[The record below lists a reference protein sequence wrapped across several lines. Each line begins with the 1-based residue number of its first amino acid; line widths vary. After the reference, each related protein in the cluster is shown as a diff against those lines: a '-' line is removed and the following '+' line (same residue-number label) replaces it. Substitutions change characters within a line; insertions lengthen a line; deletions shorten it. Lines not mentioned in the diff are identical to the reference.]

1 MTPSW
6 ITISIGRHLV
16 DVPEDATL
24 VPQWRYNTDPL
35 VFRNDIRTDL
45 AYDAMI
51 NQREQSLRA
60 APHEQYGSLFVR
72 RVDHGINRGVTLVSW
87 NRPGGTIMY
96 QFHSYFRVGGRTLAY
111 LREVSNDRLD
121 SQLELCAEIADKL
134 RPVDGASVPRRKG
147 FVAGSV
153 ILEDTLFNRESWSLT
168 IKLPNKPDAWIQVSA
183 FAQYRVEPS
192 LRKRAGGLLTSL
204 LGSIAGMHQLRN
216 RARPVGPI
224 EADEILIAGTEK
236 GKRLYAFKWEA
247 SGKAHSLEEPQ
258 LNAELDV
265 IESVYKTNN
274 ESFSSDEEALELWDR
289 LIDSIRLRPGAV

>member
-1 MTPSW
+1 MSSSKTMA
-6 ITISIGRHLV
+6 IGRHLV
-16 DVPEDATL
+16 DVPDDAVI
-24 VPQWRYNTDPL
+24 VPQWRFNNSPL
-35 VFRNDIRTDL
+35 AFRDDIRTDV

-51 NQREQSLRA
+51 NQREQALRA
-60 APHEQYGSLFVR
+60 APHEQYGSLFVQ
-72 RVDHGINRGVTLVSW
+72 RVDHSAHRGVTLVSW

-96 QFHSYFRVGGRTLAY
+96 QFDSYFRIGGRTLSY
-111 LREVSNDRLD
+111 LMRVSNDRRD
-121 SQLELCAEIADKL
+121 SQLKLCAEIADRL
-134 RPVDGASVPRRKG
+134 RPVDDASVPQRKG

-153 ILEDTLFNRESWSLT
+153 ILEDTRFNRESWSLT

-247 SGKAHSLEEPQ
+247 SGKAHSLAEPQ

-274 ESFSSDEEALELWDR
+274 ESFASDEEALELWDR

>member
-1 MTPSW
+1 MSSST
-6 ITISIGRHLV
+6 TMAIGRHLV
-16 DVPEDATL
+16 DVPDNAVI
-24 VPQWRYNTDPL
+24 VPQWRFNNNPL
-35 VFRNDIRTDL
+35 AFRDDIRTDV

-51 NQREQSLRA
+51 HQREQALRA
-60 APHEQYGSLFVR
+60 APHEQYGSLFVQ
-72 RVDHGINRGVTLVSW
+72 RVDHSAHRGVTLVSW

-96 QFHSYFRVGGRTLAY
+96 QFDSYFRIGGRTLSY
-111 LREVSNDRLD
+111 LMRVSNDRRD
-121 SQLELCAEIADKL
+121 SQLKLCAEIADRL
-134 RPVDGASVPRRKG
+134 RPVDGASVPQRKG

-153 ILEDTLFNRESWSLT
+153 ILEDTRFNRESWSLT

-247 SGKAHSLEEPQ
+247 SGKAHSLAEPQ

-289 LIDSIRLRPGAV
+289 LIGSIRLRPGAV